1 MTGNPSSLN
10 DRYQRLLTSLR
21 SLATEHHGLI
31 VAYSGGVDSALLLAA
46 GAEALKTLED
56 APPLYA
62 LTAIS
67 PSYPDWEREPAR
79 ALAEELGAQYVEVE
93 TDELTRDEYR
103 ANDGQRCY
111 HCKAALFDVATLM
124 REVSEDQES
133 QFDSL
138 RGALVYGAIL
148 DDLGDHRP
156 GMQAAQ
162 DRGVGAPLID
172 AKLSKSDVRA
182 LSHRLGLP
190 TWDKPASAC
199 LASRFPYGTEV
210 TAERL
215 TQIGRCEARL
225 LALGILI
232 VRARYHGDLVRLE
245 LGELELERV
254 LADAALRREV
264 TRSCKEVGFKYV
276 SIDLEGYRSG
286 SANEALVVIQ

>member
-1 MTGNPSSLN
+1 MNTRVSSL
-10 DRYQRLLTSLR
+10 DEKYEVLLTSLQT
-21 SLATEHHGLI
+21 LALERGGII

-46 GAEALKTLED
+46 AAEAVSGLSEP
-56 APPLYA
+56 PPLYA

-67 PSYPDWEREPAR
+67 PSYPEWEREPAR
-79 ALAEELGAQYVEVE
+79 ALAHDLGVTYVEVE
-93 TDELTRDEYR
+93 TDELSRPEYR

-111 HCKAALFDVATLM
+111 HCKSALFDVATLT
-124 REVSEDQES
+124 RGLSDDAKQPL
-133 QFDSL
+133 Q
-138 RGALVYGAIL
+138 GALVYGAIT

-162 DRGVGAPLID
+162 DRGVMAPLIE
-172 AKLSKSDVRA
+172 AQLGKGDVRA
-182 LSHRLGLP
+182 LSRRLGLP

-215 TQIGRCEARL
+215 SQIGRCEARL
-225 LALGILI
+225 LALGLQI

-245 LGELELERV
+245 LGERELSLV
-254 LADAALRREV
+254 LSDASLRQEV

-276 SIDLEGYRSG
+276 SLDLDGYRSG